1 MTRIHHLLISVIRV
15 LVLVGAFSVSAAE
28 VSFKKDLAPI
38 LIQQCQICHG
48 AKKAKGGYRVD
59 TFERLLRAG
68 DGGEPGITPGK
79 LDASELFYRLTTD
92 DPDERMPQDADP
104 LPPAQVALFKKWIA
118 AGAKLDAANPKAQ
131 LTSLVPPPAHPDP
144 PKVYPRSIPITAL
157 AFGADGEMI
166 FASGYHEVTV
176 WNAAEGNLIR
186 RIMRE
191 GERTYGLSVSPNG
204 QWLAAASG
212 QPGRLGEVRLFKT
225 TDGALDSVLVT
236 ATDVMLDVAFSPKG
250 DRLVAG
256 GADGEVRVIDLATR
270 KVTHLLPLHSDWV
283 NAVAWDNN
291 GSRIATASRDHT
303 AKVYGLEAGKS
314 LATYAGHGK
323 NVRGVAFHPKVVNE
337 VFTTGMDKKL
347 RQWKVS
353 DNKTVREV
361 GIGGE
366 LFKLARAGEAIFVPA
381 ADHHIRRFQT
391 PGQPKQTG
399 DYQLD
404 DWAVSVAI
412 SPDGKRMAAGGF
424 DGKVR
429 VWNLEDGK
437 VMKTFSALP
446 GLK

>member
-1 MTRIHHLLISVIRV
+1 M
-15 LVLVGAFSVSAAE
+15 
-28 VSFKKDLAPI
+28 D
-38 LIQQCQICHG
+38 
-48 AKKAKGGYRVD
+48 
-59 TFERLLRAG
+59 
-68 DGGEPGITPGK
+68 
-79 LDASELFYRLTTD
+79 
-92 DPDERMPQDADP
+92 
-104 LPPAQVALFKKWIA
+104 
-118 AGAKLDAANPKAQ
+118 
-131 LTSLVPPPAHPDP
+131 
-144 PKVYPRSIPITAL
+144 
-157 AFGADGEMI
+157 
-166 FASGYHEVTV
+166 FAS
-176 WNAAEGNLIR
+176 
-186 RIMRE
+186 
-191 GERTYGLSVSPNG
+191 
-204 QWLAAASG
+204 
-212 QPGRLGEVRLFKT
+212 
-225 TDGALDSVLVT
+225 
-236 ATDVMLDVAFSPKG
+236 
-250 DRLVAG
+250 
-256 GADGEVRVIDLATR
+256 R

-291 GSRIATASRDHT
+291 GTRIATASRDHT

-353 DNKTVREV
+353 DNKTVREI

-366 LFKLARAGEAIFVPA
+366 LFKLTRAGEAIFVPA

-429 VWNLEDGK
+429 VWNLEEGK